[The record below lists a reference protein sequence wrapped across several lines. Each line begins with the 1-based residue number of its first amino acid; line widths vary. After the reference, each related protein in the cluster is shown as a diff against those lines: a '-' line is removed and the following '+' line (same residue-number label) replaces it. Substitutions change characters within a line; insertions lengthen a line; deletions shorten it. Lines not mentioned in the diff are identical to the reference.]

1 MTTVHFPDNDIHE
14 PRPLDLGPFVYGGNI
29 IGWTLIADKTG
40 DLLDDFLRQ
49 GGRAIDTADNYT
61 EWVEGGTT
69 GTSETVLG
77 EWLRTPGKRQQVIL
91 GSKVGLSAARKG
103 RRRDNILTALD
114 DSLRRL
120 GTDHLDIYY
129 GHKDDPETDL
139 LETLTT
145 FHELVRQGIVR
156 RIGYSHLS
164 PERYAEIRRLTREH
178 GLTPITVFQH
188 DYSIVSHKTLD
199 EDYGELTGDG
209 KVQVLGYHAMASG
222 FLSGKYLDPKLWTE
236 HTNKIRG
243 LIDDARAQAF
253 LKALHAIA
261 SKHGVSPAAVSL
273 AWFRTRPIKVV
284 PLASARDSRQLS
296 SLFES
301 TRVHLDEDDR
311 RALVW

>member
-1 MTTVHFPDNDIHE
+1 MNTVTSSDKHAHKDG
-14 PRPLDLGPFVYGGNI
+14 PLDLGPFVYGGNI
-29 IGWTLIADKTG
+29 IGWTLAADKAG

-61 EWVEGGTT
+61 EWVADGVT
-69 GTSETVLG
+69 GRSETVLG
-77 EWLRTPGKRQQVIL
+77 EWLKTPGKRQQVIL
-91 GSKVGLSAARKG
+91 GSKVGLSEARKG
-103 RRRDNILTALD
+103 LRRENILAALD

-129 GHKDDPETDL
+129 GHKDDPQTDL

-145 FHELVRQGIVR
+145 FHELVRQGIVG

-164 PERYAEIRRLTREH
+164 PERYAEIKRLVGEH

-188 DYSIVSHKTLD
+188 DYSIVSHKALD
-199 EDYGELTGDG
+199 ENYGELTGDPN
-209 KVQVLGYHAMASG
+209 VQILGYHAMASG
-222 FLSGKYLDPKLWTE
+222 FLSGKYLDPAIWTE
-236 HTNKIRG
+236 HTDKIRG
-243 LIDDARAQAF
+243 LIDDTRAPGF

-261 SKHGVSPAAVSL
+261 GKHDVSPAAIAL
-273 AWFRTRPIKVV
+273 AWFGTRPVDVV
-284 PLASARDSRQLS
+284 PLASARDSHQLH

-311 RALVW
+311 RLLVW